1 MQILF
6 QPYKIDT
13 TYQPIKIKAANPNPQ
28 YNISQLA
35 FDTYQLSFCGLKK
48 SAFEGIDYYVV
59 NKYKAPIEKFKNL
72 DAFFAWAEKKC
83 NEILNFNYGGRRA
96 EAKNQRIALLREWKE
111 YLENENMEYS
121 SSEKLMI
128 ADGITKNLKPDN
140 DTIPPILNKG
150 VLADTVYNLKKDL
163 RADKN
168 SLFSFDKTYENNLR
182 SHYLEDISTGETGT
196 KWVVIKS
203 KTNDTENFEEN
214 VKRLQMLSHKSWC
227 TKSYNAEPYLSK
239 GDFHVYLENGQPK
252 IGIRFKEDN
261 IEEIQGEKNNSKIPT
276 DYLKIVKEHIS
287 ENKLALNENAEHEI
301 KEAETRLEKITEIK
315 EALKPV
321 MEKNDTKALLQELG
335 FGPEYDESGN
345 IILET
350 YGKPKQFGD
359 ISLKELGIDEARLL
373 ENVVKIK
380 GNADFEESQISK
392 FNKLREIGGNLYLKN
407 NKYIKSLQSIKKI
420 GGVLY
425 IDHSELTDLGELTEL
440 GRICGIDV
448 QLKSLGNIKRING
461 SIFIS
466 GSNFETLGELET
478 VDGNV
483 DLAFTKSLK
492 SLGKLKHVKGDLS
505 LRSSSVEDLGELE
518 TVSGNLYLNET
529 EKIKSLGKLKSV
541 GGNVNLYDSA
551 VKDLGMLE
559 SAAAIDITNTEI
571 NSLKNMQLLKS
582 IKMKNKKQL
591 KDLGRLQA
599 EDLGR
604 FGDRYLV
611 LS

>member
-1 MQILF
+1 MQIVF
-6 QPYKIDT
+6 QPYKIN
-13 TYQPIKIKAANPNPQ
+13 TYQQTGLKTTRPNPQ
-28 YNISQLA
+28 YKISQLA
-35 FDTYQLSFCGLKK
+35 LDTYQPNFCGLKK

-59 NKYKAPIEKFKNL
+59 NKYKVPIEKFKNL

-83 NEILNFNYGGRRA
+83 NEILNFNYGGRRL
-96 EAKNQRIALLREWKE
+96 ETENQRIALLKEWKE
-111 YLENENMEYS
+111 YFENENREYS
-121 SSEKLMI
+121 SSEKLII

-168 SLFSFDKTYENNLR
+168 RQFNFAKTYENNLR
-182 SHYLEDISTGETGT
+182 AHYLEDISTGETGT
-196 KWVVIKS
+196 KWVIIKS

-252 IGIRFKEDN
+252 IGIRFNEDN

-287 ENKLALNENAEHEI
+287 ENKLTLNKSAEHEI
-301 KEAETRLEKITEIK
+301 KEAEERLEKITKIK
-315 EALKPV
+315 ESLKPV
-321 MEKNDTKALLQELG
+321 TEKNDTKALLQELG
-335 FGPEYDESGN
+335 FGPEFDESGN

-359 ISLKELGIDEARLL
+359 ISLKELEIDEAKLL

-380 GNADFEESQISK
+380 GDADFDDSQISK
-392 FNKLREIGGNLYLKN
+392 FNKLREIGGSLYLTN
-407 NKYIKSLQSIKKI
+407 NKYIKSLQGIKKI

-425 IDHSELTDLGELTEL
+425 IDHSELADLGELTEL

-448 QLKSLGNIKRING
+448 QLKSLGNIKHIND

-466 GSNFETLGELET
+466 GSNFKDLGELET
-478 VDGNV
+478 VDGSI

-492 SLGKLKHVKGDLS
+492 SLGKLKHVNGDLS
-505 LRSSSVEDLGELE
+505 LRNSNIEDLGELE
-518 TVSGNLYLNET
+518 TVGGNLYLNET
-529 EKIKSLGKLKSV
+529 ENIKSLGKLKSV
-541 GGNVNLYDSA
+541 GGNVNLYNSA
-551 VKDLGMLE
+551 VTDLGKLE

-571 NSLKNMQLLKS
+571 DSLKNIRHLKS

-591 KDLGRLQA
+591 KDLGCLQGK
-599 EDLGR
+599 ELGR

-611 LS
+611 MS